1 LKFAVPQ
8 ILPGEVLKPGMI
20 LDLCW
25 SVQPESIRRLSLD
38 HLVNEVSGLDRPPL
52 RNFVSLN
59 LHLLSKDV
67 IANLLT

>member
-1 LKFAVPQ
+1 
-8 ILPGEVLKPGMI
+8 MI
-20 LDLCW
+20 LDLRG
-25 SVQPESIRRLSLD
+25 SVQPESIRRLSLY
-38 HLVNEVSGLDRPPL
+38 HLVNEVSGLDRPAL

>member
-8 ILPGEVLKPGMI
+8 ILPGEVFKPGMI
-20 LDLCW
+20 LDLCG

-38 HLVNEVSGLDRPPL
+38 HLVNEVCGLDRPAL